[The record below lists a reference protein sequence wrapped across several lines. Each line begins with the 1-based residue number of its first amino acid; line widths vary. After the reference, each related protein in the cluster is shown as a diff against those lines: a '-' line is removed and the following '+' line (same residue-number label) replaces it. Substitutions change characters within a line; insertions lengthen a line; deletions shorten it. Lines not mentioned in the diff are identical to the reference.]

1 MKIYTYI
8 KKNSKFIFFL
18 YFIVIIIM
26 SSIPQIPIPKIKAFD
41 SRIRL
46 DYFVHFIEYFILSI
60 FFILWRLDNRS
71 VFRFKTFLLYI
82 VIGLS
87 IAFLDE
93 FHQILIPGR
102 AFNIIDFMLNCSG
115 FIIGIFVM
123 YRSNKVRGER
133 QEVRGEM

>member
-41 SRIRL
+41 SIIRL

-102 AFNIIDFMLNCSG
+102 AFNIIDIMFDAFG
-115 FIIGIFVM
+115 FIMGIFVM
-123 YRSNKVRGER
+123 YRSNKVRGK
-133 QEVRGEM
+133 M